1 MSKVTRESEEE
12 IDEFLNE
19 VDWADEDYAF
29 IIGPE
34 GKLKS
39 VLLPETGS
47 FTAPKSVQKI
57 LKIFGVRD
65 IDDIDNDATLH

>member
-1 MSKVTRESEEE
+1 MSKVTRELEEE
-12 IDEFLNE
+12 VDEFLNE

-29 IIGPE
+29 IIGPD

-39 VLLPETGS
+39 VLLPETGV
-47 FTAPKSVQKI
+47 FVAPKNVQKI

>member
-1 MSKVTRESEEE
+1 MSKVTRELEEE
-12 IDEFLNE
+12 IDEFLNDVNWE
-19 VDWADEDYAF
+19 DEDYAF
-29 IIGPE
+29 IIGPD

-39 VLLPETGS
+39 VLLPEVGV
-47 FTAPKSVQKI
+47 FTAPKNVQKI

>member
-1 MSKVTRESEEE
+1 MSKSTRETEQE
-12 IDEFLNE
+12 IDEFLNDVNWE
-19 VDWADEDYAF
+19 DEDYGF
-29 IIGPE
+29 IIGPD

-39 VLLPETGS
+39 VLLPETAV
-47 FTAPKSVQKI
+47 FTAPKNVQKI